1 MELEEFFGADKGG
14 TIDTE
19 DDLRSQWRNVFEYRI
34 GRVFASV
41 EATIFREDEGYG
53 NLFMV
58 RLRRD
63 FSGVF

>member
-1 MELEEFFGADKGG
+1 MGLEEYFGEEQG
-14 TIDTE
+14 TIETQDQF
-19 DDLRSQWRNVFEYRI
+19 RSEWRNIFEYRI
-34 GRVFASV
+34 GRVFASL
-41 EATIFREDEGYG
+41 EATIFREDEGFG